1 MPLHTDEPKAKV
13 CLGRSSAAE
22 RIEGRYHGTG
32 AANHMTGHVDDF
44 AEIDRTVTC
53 IVKFCNSSILEIKG
67 IDTIIFVAENREHD
81 ALIIVYYIPCL
92 KNSIIRSARQE

>member
-22 RIEGRYHGTG
+22 RIKVRYHGTG

-67 IDTIIFVAENREHD
+67 IDTSS
-81 ALIIVYYIPCL
+81 LSL
-92 KNSIIRSARQE
+92 KTDNTMFSSASTTSPA